1 MNTSRRSL
9 LALGSLAALVATRP
23 AQALMAGASPDT
35 PDARVDANT
44 VNSPWTSAVSVIV
57 NGGAYSGVVIAPR
70 YVLTAN
76 HVAGGQ
82 APANVSVQ
90 INAQSTPLSLA
101 ATAITSFPSA
111 SFPYDDLALI
121 TLATAAPETVEILP
135 IYRTTPPAHQVITV
149 VGYGWSG
156 NGDVGAKVSKSSGV
170 KRSGSNSIDGVQTS
184 IDSSGRSSLFYLFD
198 FDGPTGNGAFGGATL
213 GNAFET
219 GLASGDSGSPA
230 YATINGQ
237 RWLIGINNL
246 VAAAAGA
253 SAIDYKFGTLCGGML
268 LSDARFIN
276 WLTAQTQGTLGQ
288 GSGNGGD
295 VPLPTWSLGLLATGM
310 AGGAFRRQTRS
321 G

>member
-1 MNTSRRSL
+1 MNSTRRSL
-9 LALGSLAALVATRP
+9 LALGTLAALTAARP
-23 AQALMAGASPDT
+23 AQALMAGSSPDT
-35 PDARVDANT
+35 PEAHIDANT
-44 VNSPWTSAVSVIV
+44 VASPWTSAVSVIV

-90 INAQSTPLSLA
+90 INAQGTPLNLA

-121 TLATAAPETVEILP
+121 TLATAVPEIVEILP
-135 IYRTTPPAHQVITV
+135 IYRSTPPAHQVITL

-156 NGDVGAKVSKSSGV
+156 NGDVGATVSKSSSV
-170 KRSGSNSIDGVQTS
+170 KRTGNNSIDGVQTT
-184 IDSSGRSSLFYLFD
+184 IDSSGRSSLFYLYD
-198 FDGPTGNGAFGGATL
+198 FDGPTGNGAFGGVTL
-213 GNAFET
+213 GNGLET

-246 VAAAAGA
+246 VAAAPGA
-253 SAIDYKFGTLCGGML
+253 SAIDYKFGTICGGML
-268 LSDARFIN
+268 LSDARFIS

-288 GSGNGGD
+288 SSANGGD
-295 VPLPTWSLGLLATGM
+295 VPLPAWSIGLLA
-310 AGGAFRRQTRS
+310 AGLAGSALRRRARP